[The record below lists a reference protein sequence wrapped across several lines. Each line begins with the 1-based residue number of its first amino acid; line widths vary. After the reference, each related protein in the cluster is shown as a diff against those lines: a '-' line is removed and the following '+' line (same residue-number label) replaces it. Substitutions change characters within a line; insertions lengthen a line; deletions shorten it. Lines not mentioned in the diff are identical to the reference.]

1 MIMSM
6 RLKKLLALSLSVSL
20 VSTGIFVD
28 VGMRSVTAA
37 ASKTKRAKDKK
48 NVKKVKVTVA
58 QKKTIKA
65 PKSEK
70 KAVWSIVSGQQNI
83 SVIKKGKGEIK
94 IKAQKSGSVKLQA
107 KQGKK
112 KTIYDITVKK
122 QAPKKSEV
130 KQLRKLYIDCFWK
143 AQEESPYDWGWRK
156 NSDVTKLKWFS
167 DWILWDDYG
176 YVKGI
181 VLDSMSI
188 TTPYFIGYDIEPDVK
203 LPTFK
208 KIQYFGSVT
217 GNGLKSVDL
226 GNNPTLKYF
235 FLKQGY
241 GEYWDE
247 QEYAELKE
255 INVSG
260 CKNLENFYVRMTYN
274 IKKLD
279 LSSNCKIETIN
290 ISDTPLDELKMPK
303 TDCLKEFYMNGSRI
317 NELDLSNCT
326 NMKKIGIMGCNPQSV
341 TISLGNKTNKE
352 ISDFD
357 IAVGST
363 EGETS
368 VRFVA
373 NREISEVPKVRYE
386 YEYLGY
392 IDGGLK
398 FLKKCVEFIE
408 KNGKIY
414 FKLL

>member
-1 MIMSM
+1 MSM

-28 VGMRSVTAA
+28 VGMRSVTAV
-37 ASKTKRAKDKK
+37 ASKTKQAKDKK

-70 KAVWSIVSGQQNI
+70 KVVWSIVSGQQNI
-83 SVIKKGKGEIK
+83 SVIKKDNGEIK

-112 KTIYDITVKK
+112 KTIYNITVKK
-122 QAPKKSEV
+122 QAPKKSEI
-130 KQLRKLYIDCFWK
+130 KQLTKFYKECFIKSSKEMGNDWYAEGDDFGYIRGMSLEAK
-143 AQEESPYDWGWRK
+143 E
-156 NSDVTKLKWFS
+156 
-167 DWILWDDYG
+167 ILTE
-176 YVKGI
+176 I
-181 VLDSMSI
+181 N
-188 TTPYFIGYDIEPDVK
+188 
-203 LPTFK
+203 LPRFK

-217 GNGLKSVDL
+217 GNNLKSIDL

-235 FLKQGY
+235 FLDVGY
-241 GEYWDE
+241 GES
-247 QEYAELKE
+247 AEEGNYPYLNR
-255 INVSG
+255 IDFSG
-260 CKNLENFYVRMTYN
+260 CQNLEGVYINSVFN
-274 IKKLD
+274 IKQID
-279 LSSNCKIETIN
+279 LSNNRKIKTVN
-290 ISDTPLDELKMPK
+290 ISHTPLDELKMPK
-303 TDCLKEFYMNGSRI
+303 TYCLKEFYMNGSRI

-398 FLKKCVEFIE
+398 FLKKCVKFIE

>member
-28 VGMRSVTAA
+28 VGMRSVTAV
-37 ASKTKRAKDKK
+37 ASKTKQAKDKK

-112 KTIYDITVKK
+112 KTIYNITVKK
-122 QAPKKSEV
+122 QAPKKSEI
-130 KQLRKLYIDCFWK
+130 KQLTKFYKECFIK
-143 AQEESPYDWGWRK
+143 SSKEMENDWYAEG
-156 NSDVTKLKWFS
+156 DDFLHDKW
-167 DWILWDDYG
+167 IEWDDYG
-176 YVKGI
+176 YIRG
-181 VLDSMSI
+181 MSLEAKEI
-188 TTPYFIGYDIEPDVK
+188 LTEIN
-203 LPTFK
+203 LPRFK

-217 GNGLKSVDL
+217 GNNLKSIDL

-235 FLKQGY
+235 FLDVGY
-241 GEYWDE
+241 GEY
-247 QEYAELKE
+247 AEEGNYSYLNR
-255 INVSG
+255 IDVSG
-260 CKNLENFYVRMTYN
+260 CQNLEGVYINSAFN
-274 IKKLD
+274 IKQID
-279 LSSNCKIETIN
+279 LSNNRKIKTVN
-290 ISDTPLDELKMPK
+290 ISHTPLDELKMPK
-303 TDCLKEFYMNGSRI
+303 TDCLKEVYMNWSKI

-326 NMKKIGIMGCNPQSV
+326 NIQKIGIIGCNPQSV
-341 TISLGNKTNKE
+341 TISLGNKTDKE
-352 ISDFD
+352 ISEFD
-357 IAVGST
+357 IDVYSADV
-363 EGETS
+363 ETS

-386 YEYLGY
+386 YGYLGY
-392 IDGGLK
+392 IDGGLD
-398 FLKKCVEFIE
+398 FLRNCI
-408 KNGKIY
+408 
-414 FKLL
+414 

>member
-37 ASKTKRAKDKK
+37 ASKTKQAKDKK

-70 KAVWSIVSGQQNI
+70 KAVWSILSGKQNI

-112 KTIYDITVKK
+112 KTIYNITVKK
-122 QAPKKSEV
+122 QAPKKSEI
-130 KQLRKLYIDCFWK
+130 KQLTKFYKECFIK
-143 AQEESPYDWGWRK
+143 SSKEMGNDWYAEG
-156 NSDVTKLKWFS
+156 DDFLHDKW
-167 DWILWDDYG
+167 IEWDDYG
-176 YVKGI
+176 YIRG
-181 VLDSMSI
+181 MSLESTDTFTEI
-188 TTPYFIGYDIEPDVK
+188 D
-203 LPTFK
+203 LPRFK

-217 GNGLKSVDL
+217 GNNLKSIDL

-235 FLKQGY
+235 FLDVGY
-241 GEYWDE
+241 GES
-247 QEYAELKE
+247 AEEGNYPYLNK
-255 INVSG
+255 IDFSG
-260 CKNLENFYVRMTYN
+260 CQNLEGVYINSVFN
-274 IKKLD
+274 IKQID
-279 LSSNCKIETIN
+279 LSNNRKIKTVN
-290 ISDTPLDELKMPK
+290 ISHTPLDELKMPK
-303 TDCLKEFYMNGSRI
+303 TDCLKEVYMNWSKI

-326 NMKKIGIMGCNPQSV
+326 NIQKIGIIGCNPQSV
-341 TISLGNKTNKE
+341 TISLGNKTDKE
-352 ISDFD
+352 ISEFD
-357 IAVGST
+357 IDVYSADV
-363 EGETS
+363 ETS

-386 YEYLGY
+386 YGYLGY
-392 IDGGLK
+392 IDGGLD
-398 FLKKCVEFIE
+398 FLRNCI
-408 KNGKIY
+408 
-414 FKLL
+414 